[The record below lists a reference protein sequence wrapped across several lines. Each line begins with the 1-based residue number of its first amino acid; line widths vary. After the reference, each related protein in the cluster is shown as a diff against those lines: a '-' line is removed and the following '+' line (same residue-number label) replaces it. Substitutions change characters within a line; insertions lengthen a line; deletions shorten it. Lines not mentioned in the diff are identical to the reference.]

1 MSVGKNIGETQ
12 NLTDTQSSMLE
23 LVQKE
28 SEHFLPLNKFFELQN
43 LRKIIHLSTLH
54 ELKYNA
60 QELMMSKNEE
70 STIINQFIQK
80 KEEDMTIF
88 DDIITNLERV
98 IKRLRESEKVK
109 ARCKFGEDK

>member
-1 MSVGKNIGETQ
+1 
-12 NLTDTQSSMLE
+12 
-23 LVQKE
+23 
-28 SEHFLPLNKFFELQN
+28 
-43 LRKIIHLSTLH
+43 
-54 ELKYNA
+54 
-60 QELMMSKNEE
+60 MMSKNEE

-98 IKRLRESEKVK
+98 IKRLRESEEVK